1 MREDRERGKKEE
13 EEKKKEKGSE
23 RRRRGEGGG
32 GERQCAVAKRENT
45 IGGDIDLLW
54 EVACAAS
61 SLHRLHDSSYILL
74 VFLSNLTLSSS
85 FEQFCIALVNFFS
98 KSNTIRALQF
108 NLFLSLTNI
117 KKKKKKLIVLWRR
130 NTFNNNNNNPAFL
143 SFNWHRDTNFFF
155 WK

>member
-1 MREDRERGKKEE
+1 MREDTEREREERGRGKKER
-13 EEKKKEKGSE
+13 KRKRKEKT
-23 RRRRGEGGG
+23 RGGG

-117 KKKKKKLIVLWRR
+117 KKKKKKLIVL
-130 NTFNNNNNNPAFL
+130 
-143 SFNWHRDTNFFF
+143 
-155 WK
+155 

>member
-1 MREDRERGKKEE
+1 MREDTEREGRKRKRKKR
-13 EEKKKEKGSE
+13 KKKEAKGE
-23 RRRRGEGGG
+23 DEGRGG

>member
-23 RRRRGEGGG
+23 RRRRGEGG

-117 KKKKKKLIVLWRR
+117 KKKKK
-130 NTFNNNNNNPAFL
+130 N
-143 SFNWHRDTNFFF
+143 
-155 WK
+155 

>member
-23 RRRRGEGGG
+23 RRRRGEGG